1 MKKDDRFWNRVIE
14 TMPRSDLEIL
24 QLSRFNRTLADAARS
39 KNYRGRLPE
48 RVQSLEEVRTLPFT
62 EKRDLRNGF
71 PDGFICVPL
80 EDIIRLH
87 SSSGTTGS
95 STVVYHTREDID
107 NWSELVARS
116 MYMTGVR
123 ADDVFQNMMG
133 YGLFTGGLGL
143 HYGSEKLGSLTIPA
157 SSGNSKR
164 QIKLMKDFGTTVIHI
179 TPSYALHLYTIF
191 EEEGIDPL
199 RDLNLRIAFLG
210 AEPYSEETR
219 KKIESLYGLRA
230 FNSYGLSEMN
240 GPGVAFECEEQ
251 NGMHL
256 WEDSY
261 FLEVIDPATG
271 NVLEEGQEG
280 ELVLTTLQ
288 REGMPIIRYRTGDIA
303 AVFPESCPCGRTHRR
318 ISRIKG
324 RSDDMLIIKG
334 VNIYPVQVEKVLM
347 DIPGIG
353 HNYLIEIE
361 NVDHLDTMR
370 IKVEVVQEI
379 FHGDIRELEGLKRR
393 IVEELKNEIIVRPQV
408 ILVEPNSLPKSE
420 GKAVRVLDLRNKR

>member
-1 MKKDDRFWNRVIE
+1 
-14 TMPRSDLEIL
+14 
-24 QLSRFNRTLADAARS
+24 
-39 KNYRGRLPE
+39 
-48 RVQSLEEVRTLPFT
+48 VQSLEEIRTLAFT
-62 EKRDLRNGF
+62 EKEDLRKGF
-71 PDGFICVPL
+71 PDGFICVQL

-87 SSSGTTGS
+87 SSSGTTGRA
-95 STVVYHTREDID
+95 TVVYHTRGDID

-123 ADDVFQNMMG
+123 AGDVFQNMMG

-164 QIKLMKDFGTTVIHI
+164 QIRLMQDFGTTVIHI
-179 TPSYALHLYTIF
+179 TPSYALHLYTIL
-191 EEEGIDPL
+191 EEEGIDPQ
-199 RDLNLRIAFLG
+199 RDLNLRVAFLG

-219 KKIESLYGLRA
+219 KKIENLYGLHA

-251 NGMHL
+251 KGMHL

-271 NVLEEGQEG
+271 HVLDDGQEG

-303 AVFPESCPCGRTHRR
+303 AVYPGFCPCGRTHRR
-318 ISRIKG
+318 ISHIKG

-361 NVDHLDTMR
+361 NVDYLDTIR

-379 FHGDIRELEGLKRR
+379 FHGDIRELESLKRR
-393 IVEELKNEIIVRPQV
+393 IIEELKNEILIRPQV
-408 ILVEPNSLPKSE
+408 VLVEPNSLPKSE
-420 GKAVRVLDLRNKR
+420 GKAVRVLDRRNKR